1 MQKQYS
7 VEYVGAPNLPSGGLE
22 YRFPKIGKV
31 LAGSPRK
38 IVYLTDER
46 FTEARKLPGLEVKP
60 GPVESAQQIEQRFRL
75 LFGGIADAAKLSE
88 ADREATEAE
97 FAKAIAK
104 ISKDE
109 AGTGARLR
117 NLVVSLASGQVA
129 PGPPVERGAALEAM
143 LAVALTSRSDVMGR
157 VERPQDAWNAQDA
170 LTKLQD
176 AAEAER
182 LEALAGFALEIKKKA
197 ASHVAS
203 PLEELRQQITESIPN
218 EIPELKST
226 ETKTKTKK
234 RGSS

>member
-1 MQKQYS
+1 MQKQYI
-7 VEYVGAPNLPSGGLE
+7 VEYVGARNLPSGGLD

-31 LAGSPRK
+31 LAGHK
-38 IVYLTDER
+38 KVVYLTDDR
-46 FTEARKLPGLEVKP
+46 YAEARKLPGLEVKP
-60 GPVESAQQIEQRFRL
+60 GPVESAQQVDQRFRK
-75 LFGGIADAAKLSE
+75 LFGGIADAAKLSG
-88 ADREATEAE
+88 ADRESTEAE

-117 NLVVSLASGQVA
+117 KLVVSLASGT
-129 PGPPVERGAALEAM
+129 RL
-143 LAVALTSRSDVMGR
+143 
-157 VERPQDAWNAQDA
+157 WNAQDTLA
-170 LTKLQD
+170 GIEG
-176 AAEAER
+176 AAEAKR
-182 LEALAGFALEIKKKA
+182 LETLAGFALETEKKA

-203 PLEELRQQITESIPN
+203 PPEKLRQQITESIPN